1 MKVSSI
7 STNSAPNFGGLNMQ
21 KILTSAANINSWQQR
36 DALGVAAMTMQP
48 VIDRCNKDVD
58 EETRKVSANRSFAK
72 GLVGTA
78 TGIAVRGGCM
88 KAMEAVFKND
98 NAIETLA
105 KITAKDKT
113 QEAIDKSIDFIK
125 NQGGAKK
132 YASVI
137 GTITALGVMLFTN
150 FAIDA
155 PVTNWLTN
163 KMNKKYEGDKDKE
176 QQTQTA
182 PKIQMPKPSLTP
194 QNEQGGV

>member
-36 DALGVAAMTMQP
+36 AALGVAAMAMQP

>member
-36 DALGVAAMTMQP
+36 AALGVAAMTMQP

-58 EETRKVSANRSFAK
+58 EETRN
-72 GLVGTA
+72 
-78 TGIAVRGGCM
+78 CM

-163 KMNKKYEGDKDKE
+163 KMNKKYEGDKNKE